1 MKLRR
6 VVGFLIIA
14 ALFVPLGRAAAH
26 KGGSAEEARRAI
38 EATNAKY
45 GDAVQKGDAA
55 AIVALYT
62 KDAILLPD
70 DGEMIRSSPA
80 KIEEFWKASFKAGVK
95 AAKLE
100 TLDVERMGDVAVETG
115 RFAMTIQPE
124 GKEATT
130 AKGKYVVVWKREG
143 DSWKLHRDIWNS
155 DPAAK

>member
-6 VVGFLIIA
+6 VVGLLIVA
-14 ALFVPLGRAAAH
+14 ALSVPLGRAAAH
-26 KGGSAEEARRAI
+26 KAGTVEEARKAI

-45 GDAVQKGDAA
+45 GDAVKKGDAA

-62 KDAILLPD
+62 KDAIVLPD
-70 DGEMIRSSPA
+70 DGEMIQSSPA
-80 KIEEFWKASFKAGVK
+80 KIEEFWKASFRAGVK

-100 TLDVERMGDVAVETG
+100 TLDVERAGDVAVETG

-130 AKGKYVVVWKREG
+130 AKGKYVVVWKHDG
-143 DSWKLHRDIWNS
+143 GSWKLHRDIWNS
-155 DPAAK
+155 NPAPK